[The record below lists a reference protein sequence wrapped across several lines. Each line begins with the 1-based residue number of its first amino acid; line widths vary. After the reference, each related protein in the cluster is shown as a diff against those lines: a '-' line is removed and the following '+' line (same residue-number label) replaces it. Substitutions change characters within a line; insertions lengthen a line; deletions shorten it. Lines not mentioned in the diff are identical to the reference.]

1 MAKEILFST
10 EALKRGVDKLAD
22 AVKITLGPK
31 GRTVVIEKSYGAPV
45 ATKDG
50 VTVAKAV
57 SLKDPAENIG
67 AQMLKEAAVKAG
79 DIAGDGTT
87 TATVLAQKMFAE
99 GYKMTAAGS
108 NPMDIRRGIDIAVA
122 AVVADIEKHARPV
135 KDNSEIAQVAT
146 ISANGDSDIGQK
158 IANAM
163 ERVGKEGVITVE
175 EAKGLDTE
183 IEVVEGM
190 QFDHG
195 FMSTY
200 FVTNAEK
207 MLCELEGAQILV
219 SEKKITGLQ
228 ALLPI
233 LEPIAQSG
241 KPLLI
246 IADDVESEALATL
259 VLNRLRGGLK
269 VCAVKAPGFGD
280 RRKEMLKDI
289 AILTGATVISDDM
302 GMTFENL
309 TPAVLGSAKKVVVS
323 KDTTL
328 IVDGA
333 GKSAAIKSRAEEI
346 RKTLETVTS
355 DYDREKLSERLAR
368 LVGGVAVIK
377 VGGMTEVEV
386 KEKKDRVDDALAAT
400 RAAVAEGIVPGGGV
414 ALARARAVL
423 GGKFTDGLNTD
434 QIAGVNILFNAITAP
449 MIQIAENAGINGE
462 VVVSKVLGLDDV
474 VKAVEKISGQSHKGD
489 TYNDGY
495 NAQSGE
501 YGDMFKMGIIDPAKV
516 VKTALLAAAS
526 TAGVMLTTGAV
537 MHEIPEDKPAA
548 PAMGGMPGMM

>member
-1 MAKEILFST
+1 MAKDIIFDTDKL
-10 EALKRGVDKLAD
+10 AAGVDKLAN
-22 AVKITLGPK
+22 AVKITMGPK

-57 SLKDPAENIG
+57 SLKDPQENIG
-67 AQMLKEAAVKAG
+67 ARMVQEVAKKAG
-79 DIAGDGTT
+79 DDAGDGTT
-87 TATVLAQKMFAE
+87 TATVLAQKLIRE
-99 GYKMTAAGS
+99 GRRVIAAGM
-108 NPMDIRRGIDIAVA
+108 NPMDVKRGIDMAVS
-122 AVVADIEKHARPV
+122 AVVADIDAHARPV
-135 KDNSEIAQVAT
+135 KDSAEIAQVAT
-146 ISANGDSDIGQK
+146 ISANNDADIGEK

-183 IEVVEGM
+183 IDVVEGM
-190 QFDHG
+190 QFDQG
-195 FMSTY
+195 FMSPY
-200 FVTNAEK
+200 FVTNSEK
-207 MLCELEGAQILV
+207 MLAELDGAQILV

-246 IADDVESEALATL
+246 IAEDVESEALATL

-289 AILTGATVISDDM
+289 AIVTGATVISDDM
-302 GMTFENL
+302 GMTFDNIS
-309 TPAVLGSAKKVVVS
+309 PVVLGNAKKVVVS
-323 KDTTL
+323 KDSTL
-328 IVDGA
+328 IAD
-333 GKSAAIKSRAEEI
+333 EI
-346 RKTLETVTS
+346 RVSMANTTS
-355 DYDREKLSERLAR
+355 EYDREKMAERLAK

-400 RAAVAEGIVPGGGV
+400 RAAVAEGIVAGGGV
-414 ALARARAVL
+414 ALVRATRALDSVVGANNDQNVGVDIVRRAIL
-423 GGKFTDGLNTD
+423 APCA
-434 QIAGVNILFNAITAP
+434 QIAD
-449 MIQIAENAGINGE
+449 NAGVSGE
-462 VVVSKVLGLDDV
+462 IVVGKVMD
-474 VKAVEKISGQSHKGD
+474 AGD
-489 TYNDGY
+489 YNFGY
-495 NAQSGE
+495 NAQTGE
-501 YGDMFKMGIIDPAKV
+501 YVDMMSAGIIDPAKV
-516 VKTALLAAAS
+516 VKTAIQAAAS

-537 MHEIPEDKPAA
+537 MTEIPEDKPVA
-548 PAMGGMPGMM
+548 PQMGGGMPGMM